1 MQRDF
6 HPSYRTGLLAWFV
19 TVTVGA
25 GWQLA
30 TRYGVTTTLTPIDL
44 ALLRYVIP
52 SLVLFPILLRHGFGA
67 KIGSVWLLMLIV
79 IGGGLP
85 FGLIGMVGAQFA
97 PASHMGALLPGS
109 MPVFVA
115 ILSAIILG
123 ERFALGRIFGLG
135 VIVLGVVC
143 VVGTAIIGTV
153 GGAHVL
159 LGDALF
165 IGAGVFWAIYTVAY
179 RKSGLDPWHGAALIC
194 FWSSILVIP
203 IWLMSPGAALLDA
216 PWPDIAL
223 QVAAQGIL
231 AGLIGLAAY
240 GAAIR
245 HLGAS
250 VAAVSGAVAPALT
263 AVGGFFLLGEPL
275 SWLTAIGVACVAG
288 GIWAFAGSPGMSQ
301 LFSKPARDPEARG

>member
-1 MQRDF
+1 MQPDVRPDL
-6 HPSYRTGLLAWFV
+6 RAGLLAWLI

-30 TRYGVTTTLTPIDL
+30 TRFGVTTTLTPIDL

-52 SLVLFPILLRHGFGA
+52 ALALFPILMRHGFWA
-67 KIGSVWLLMLIV
+67 KDRPLWILALIV

-85 FGLIGMVGAQFA
+85 FGLLGMAGAQFA
-97 PASHMGALLPGS
+97 PASQMGAVFPGERFGRGR
-109 MPVFVA
+109 V
-115 ILSAIILG
+115 IGLGIIILG
-123 ERFALGRIFGLG
+123 VA
-135 VIVLGVVC
+135 C
-143 VVGTAIIGTV
+143 VVGTTLFATTDGSNI
-153 GGAHVL
+153 L

-165 IGAGVFWAIYTVAY
+165 ISSGVFWAVYTVAH

-194 FWSSILVIP
+194 FWSSILILP
-203 IWLMSPGAALLDA
+203 IWIVSPGAALLDA
-216 PWPDIAL
+216 PLPDIAL

-250 VAAVSGAVAPALT
+250 VAAVSGAVVPALT
-263 AVGGFFLLGEPL
+263 ALGGYLLLGEPL
-275 SWLTAIGVACVAG
+275 CWLTAIGVICVVV
-288 GIWAFAGSPGMSQ
+288 GIWAYAGAPGLSL
-301 LFSKPARDPEARG
+301 LFRSRTHSGES

>member
-1 MQRDF
+1 MQPDVRPDL
-6 HPSYRTGLLAWFV
+6 RAGLLAWLI

-52 SLVLFPILLRHGFGA
+52 TLALFPILLRQGFWA
-67 KIGSVWLLMLIV
+67 KDLPLWLLALIV

-85 FGLIGMVGAQFA
+85 FGLLGMAGAQFS

-109 MPVFVA
+109 MPIFVA
-115 ILSAIILG
+115 LLSALFLG
-123 ERFALGRIFGLG
+123 ERFGRGRVVGLG
-135 VIVLGVVC
+135 IIVLGVIC
-143 VVGTAIIGTV
+143 VVGTTLFGTN
-153 GGAHVL
+153 GGSNVL
-159 LGDALF
+159 LGDTLF
-165 IGAGVFWAIYTVAY
+165 ILAGVFWAIYTVAY
-179 RKSGLDPWHGAALIC
+179 RKSGLDPWQGAALIC
-194 FWSSILVIP
+194 FWSSILVLPTWIV
-203 IWLMSPGAALLDA
+203 SPSAALLDA
-216 PWPDIAL
+216 PLRDIAL

-250 VAAVSGAVAPALT
+250 IAAASGAAVPALT
-263 AVGGFFLLGEPL
+263 ALGGYVLLGERL
-275 SWLTAIGVACVAG
+275 SWLTAVGVLCVAG
-288 GIWAFAGSPGMSQ
+288 GIWAYAGAPGVSRVFKGNRTE
-301 LFSKPARDPEARG
+301 L

>member
-1 MQRDF
+1 MRPDF
-6 HPSYRTGLLAWFV
+6 DTNIRAGLAAWLI
-19 TVTVGA
+19 TVIVGA
-25 GWQLA
+25 SWQLA
-30 TRYGVTTTLTPIDL
+30 TRFGVTTSLTPIDL

-52 SLVLFPILLRHGFGA
+52 TLVLFPILLRQGFGTNGQPIWVLA
-67 KIGSVWLLMLIV
+67 LVV

-85 FGLIGMVGAQFA
+85 FGLLGMAGAQFA

-115 ILSAIILG
+115 LLSALVLG
-123 ERFALGRIFGLG
+123 ERFGRGRILGLG
-135 VIVLGVVC
+135 IIVLGVAC
-143 VVGTAIIGTV
+143 VVGTTLAGTV
-153 GGAHVL
+153 GGPDVL

-165 IGAGVFWAIYTVAY
+165 ITAGVFWAIYTVAY

-194 FWSSILVIP
+194 FWSCILVIP
-203 IWLMSPGAALLDA
+203 VWFLSPGAALLDA

-223 QVAAQGIL
+223 QIVAQGIL

-250 VAAVSGAVAPALT
+250 VAAVSGAVVPALT
-263 AVGGFFLLGEPL
+263 AAGGYFLLGEAL
-275 SWLTAIGVACVAG
+275 TWLTALGVGCVVG
-288 GIWAFAGSPGMSQ
+288 GIWAYTGTPGLSQ
-301 LFSKPARDPEARG
+301 LLRKRTVNLDAE